1 MTSPVTGVLATASTP
16 AITQTTATSQ
26 TAQTQTA
33 ATKTDQGLLDPQAFL
48 RLLVAQL
55 QYQDPTNPVDTSTFM
70 NQTAMLSQ
78 VQTMNAMSQT
88 LTALVSDQQTQ
99 AATSLIGKNVT
110 YTDSGGIPQTGLVS
124 SVSLGAAGAMLHVGD
139 AAVPLSSVV
148 EVSAPSTPAP
158 STPAPSTP

>member
-124 SVSLGAAGAMLHVGD
+124 SVSLGAAGAILHVGD

-158 STPAPSTP
+158 STSEPSTP